1 MQENL
6 LWVLCWGGDQ
16 QSSGKVRK
24 WCSEQRPERE
34 YVVHDLLQREIM
46 ADSELIRTVNEILT
60 DSFEIAPER
69 LTPEAEIFVDLEL
82 DSLDMVD
89 LAASLQ
95 RRFGVSIRD
104 NDRIRSIRTMQD
116 LYDYMIVLSA
126 GK

>member
-1 MQENL
+1 
-6 LWVLCWGGDQ
+6 
-16 QSSGKVRK
+16 
-24 WCSEQRPERE
+24 
-34 YVVHDLLQREIM
+34 M
-46 ADSELIRTVNEILT
+46 ADSELIQAVNEILT

-69 LTPEAEIFVDLEL
+69 LTPLAEIFADLGL

-116 LYDYMIVLSA
+116 IYDYMIVLNA

>member
-1 MQENL
+1 
-6 LWVLCWGGDQ
+6 
-16 QSSGKVRK
+16 
-24 WCSEQRPERE
+24 
-34 YVVHDLLQREIM
+34 M
-46 ADSELIRTVNEILT
+46 ADSELIQAVNEILT
-60 DSFEIAPER
+60 DSFEVAPER
-69 LTPEAEIFVDLEL
+69 LTPQAEIFADLGL

-116 LYDYMIVLSA
+116 IYDYMIVLNA

>member
-1 MQENL
+1 
-6 LWVLCWGGDQ
+6 
-16 QSSGKVRK
+16 
-24 WCSEQRPERE
+24 
-34 YVVHDLLQREIM
+34 M
-46 ADSELIRTVNEILT
+46 ADSELIQAVNEILT

-69 LTPEAEIFVDLEL
+69 LTPQAGIFADLEL

-95 RRFGVSIRD
+95 RKFGVSIRD

-126 GK
+126 DK

>member
-1 MQENL
+1 
-6 LWVLCWGGDQ
+6 
-16 QSSGKVRK
+16 
-24 WCSEQRPERE
+24 
-34 YVVHDLLQREIM
+34 M
-46 ADSELIRTVNEILT
+46 ADSELIQAVNEILT

-69 LTPEAEIFVDLEL
+69 LTPQAGIFADLEL

-95 RRFGVSIRD
+95 RRFGVRIRD

-116 LYDYMIVLSA
+116 IYDLMIVLNA

>member
-1 MQENL
+1 M
-6 LWVLCWGGDQ
+6 D
-16 QSSGKVRK
+16 
-24 WCSEQRPERE
+24 
-34 YVVHDLLQREIM
+34 
-46 ADSELIRTVNEILT
+46 DSELIQAVNEILT

-69 LTPEAEIFVDLEL
+69 LTPQAGIFADLGL

-116 LYDYMIVLSA
+116 LYDYMIVLNA

>member
-1 MQENL
+1 
-6 LWVLCWGGDQ
+6 
-16 QSSGKVRK
+16 
-24 WCSEQRPERE
+24 
-34 YVVHDLLQREIM
+34 M

>member
-1 MQENL
+1 
-6 LWVLCWGGDQ
+6 
-16 QSSGKVRK
+16 
-24 WCSEQRPERE
+24 
-34 YVVHDLLQREIM
+34 M
-46 ADSELIRTVNEILT
+46 ADSELIQAVNEILT

-69 LTPEAEIFVDLEL
+69 LTPQAEIFADLGL

-116 LYDYMIVLSA
+116 IYDYMIVLNA